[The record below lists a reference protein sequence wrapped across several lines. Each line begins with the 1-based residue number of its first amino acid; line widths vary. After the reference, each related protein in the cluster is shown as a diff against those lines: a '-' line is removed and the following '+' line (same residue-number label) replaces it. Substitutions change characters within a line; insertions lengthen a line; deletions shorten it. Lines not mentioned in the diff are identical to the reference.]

1 MASAWSA
8 SLSSVGGEAD
18 ERGLIPPT
26 RPDFSTLLTLS
37 YWKWREN
44 PATMVPAMIS
54 AAVAVASQAV
64 LLLFLMAILSQLAS
78 AGVLRGLAE
87 ALQAASPEQILRA
100 FTRPE
105 ILSVA
110 VPASAAALVVF
121 VAVNIMGTGFAT
133 SAEYGT
139 YLAVLHKGRVGV
151 GDVLRELGRR
161 WAGMAWTVLV
171 VNAVAWG
178 PVCIALLYLLV
189 NLGFFVSGSSQFQP
203 GVLIGLLASLFLI
216 LVLSVIGFA
225 VYCLSIYSYA
235 AVAVSGTRGLKAVRQ
250 SFRVSRSAAGTSAV
264 YVLLRM
270 GIIIFSGLLSVFATY
285 GVSLSSLI
293 TVVLSLSLVPI
304 LHLLKTQVCFM
315 QSGLPLPPLPF
326 LASTSVGRDLARTF
340 PRRLLNET
348 SKGLRSLRV
357 YLAAPANL
365 PYHLVSFLFFLCGV
379 VAGGTLSSSGLSE
392 VILALGYEPGRINPQ
407 FLRSFPISL
416 GVDISFHNWQVSV
429 ATALSGLALILPA
442 AITEVFNGFLLGVVA
457 SLTPTFSMFLAAI
470 LPHGVIELP
479 CFLVAGSAGLRL
491 GVGAVKAWRRG
502 TVWDDPWLRMALR
515 ETVYIVIGLA
525 PFFLVAGFME
535 ALVTPFVMRSFGWT

>member
-1 MASAWSA
+1 LILA
-8 SLSSVGGEAD
+8 LS
-18 ERGLIPPT
+18 I
-26 RPDFSTLLTLS
+26 
-37 YWKWREN
+37 
-44 PATMVPAMIS
+44 
-54 AAVAVASQAV
+54 
-64 LLLFLMAILSQLAS
+64 
-78 AGVLRGLAE
+78 
-87 ALQAASPEQILRA
+87 
-100 FTRPE
+100 
-105 ILSVA
+105 
-110 VPASAAALVVF
+110 
-121 VAVNIMGTGFAT
+121 
-133 SAEYGT
+133 
-139 YLAVLHKGRVGV
+139 
-151 GDVLRELGRR
+151 
-161 WAGMAWTVLV
+161 
-171 VNAVAWG
+171 
-178 PVCIALLYLLV
+178 
-189 NLGFFVSGSSQFQP
+189 
-203 GVLIGLLASLFLI
+203 IGL
-216 LVLSVIGFA
+216 A
-225 VYCLSIYSYA
+225 VYCLSIYSFA

-250 SFRVSRSAAGTSAV
+250 SFRVFRSAAGTSAV

-293 TVVLSLSLVPI
+293 AVVLSLSLMPI

-326 LASTSVGRDLARTF
+326 LASTSVGRDLARTL
-340 PRRLLNET
+340 PRRLLLDET
-348 SKGLRSLRV
+348 SKGLRSLRA

-365 PYHLVSFLFFLCGV
+365 PYHLVSSLFFLCGV

-407 FLRSFPISL
+407 FLRAFPISL

-442 AITEVFNGFLLGVVA
+442 AITEVFNGFLLSVVA

-479 CFLVAGSAGLRL
+479 CFFVAGSAGLRL

-502 TVWDDPWLRMALR
+502 MVWDDPWLKMALR

-525 PFFLVAGFME
+525 PFFLVAGFIE